1 MPAILYPSSPIQPM
15 LYYRLTSLDPTSL
28 SASST
33 HKDGRA
39 PLGIRGQRLSKVAGV
54 VERLPARVH
63 GGPWVY
69 RVCVCVCVCVCVR
82 VTVCHKSVEN
92 EDADALIK
100 ADRSAA
106 RARRRA
112 GRA

>member
-1 MPAILYPSSPIQPM
+1 M

-54 VERLPARVH
+54 VERQPARVH

-69 RVCVCVCVCVCVR
+69 RVCVCVCVCVCG
-82 VTVCHKSVEN
+82 TVCHKCVEN